1 MEIFVAA
8 AYLILGLIVGFVAGA
23 FGLGGGVIM
32 VPAFL
37 FLFELHGFSNELIP
51 LLAIGTSLF
60 ASAIASSAG
69 TYRHFKNQN
78 LNIQIGIL
86 FGIFAVIAGSSLSF
100 VAVNLP
106 PKTLKLIFGCILI
119 LITVRL
125 FMKNGLKELE
135 DEKPAKYSYWL
146 APLFGGM
153 VGSLSAFAGLGG
165 GIIAVPILHYIFK
178 LPFKKAIGTSNL
190 IIIFS
195 ALAAAISYIISGI
208 QRSNLPEYTFGFV
221 FLLAGIPAGIGAI
234 ISAGKGAD
242 YSYFSQNRK
251 LKILFAIIII
261 AVDVKIFFD
270 VLG

>member
-37 FLFELHGFSNELIP
+37 FLFKLHGFSNEIIP

-86 FGIFAVIAGSSLSF
+86 FGIFAVIAGFSLSF

-125 FMKNGLKELE
+125 FMKNGLKEIE
-135 DEKPAKYSYWL
+135 DEKPLGYSYWL
-146 APLFGGM
+146 APIFGGM
-153 VGSLSAFAGLGG
+153 VGSLSAFAGVGG
-165 GIIAVPILHYIFK
+165 GIIAVPILHYFFK
-178 LPFKKAIGTSNL
+178 LPFKKSDW
-190 IIIFS
+190 
-195 ALAAAISYIISGI
+195 Y
-208 QRSNLPEYTFGFV
+208 
-221 FLLAGIPAGIGAI
+221 
-234 ISAGKGAD
+234 K
-242 YSYFSQNRK
+242 
-251 LKILFAIIII
+251 
-261 AVDVKIFFD
+261 
-270 VLG
+270 